1 MGGPP
6 ALDLSTD
13 VSPPLIQPHQ
23 TVIAWAMVSL
33 CVHVCI
39 VVCRCHG
46 THVKIFRSHFLH
58 SIMRFHGFKLRLPT
72 CLGGKGVCP
81 WATFSDP
88 GLEMFVDFF
97 FFLICF
103 FCSCLVLFVCFSF
116 YIHLFIWVYI
126 CVGVSVDVRGLLIGI
141 IGSFLLCGFQEPN
154 SGQKGRWKHIES
166 WAILLALRCF
176 FVPLISAVN
185 YFSWLTN
192 NHSWAM
198 SHQDLSCNKGSFNPT
213 FSIPFQI
220 FLFFSKSFS
229 VLQLPYL

>member
-1 MGGPP
+1 MWRFLGVTFYILSCDSMGSNSGYLHALVARVFAPEPP
-6 ALDLSTD
+6 S
-13 VSPPLIQPHQ
+13 Q
-23 TVIAWAMVSL
+23 TLAW
-33 CVHVCI
+33 
-39 VVCRCHG
+39 
-46 THVKIFRSHFLH
+46 K
-58 SIMRFHGFKLRLPT
+58 
-72 CLGGKGVCP
+72 CL
-81 WATFSDP
+81 WI
-88 GLEMFVDFF
+88 F

-154 SGQKGRWKHIES
+154 SGQKARWKHIES
-166 WAILLALRCF
+166 RAILLALRCF

-185 YFSWLTN
+185 YFSWVTN
-192 NHSWAM
+192 NHSWTM

-213 FSIPFQI
+213 FSVPFQI